1 MSRSES
7 TLHDVAAR
15 VGVSTRTVSRVVNG
29 EGGFSTAT
37 GARVKAAIDELG
49 YRPNLLARSLI
60 TKRSMTIGLVG
71 GSMTD
76 PFFPELAEGV
86 HEAASTVG
94 LTTLFAAT
102 DDSVDRQHQVVES
115 LRSRAV
121 DGIILFPAGG
131 LIEPIRIL
139 ADDGLNV
146 VAINPAETSVAVS
159 SISSDITGGART
171 AIAHLRSRG
180 RRRIA
185 FLGSDSPYSTRREA
199 GYREAAADDEPLV
212 AKANPTA
219 DGGMIGAQ
227 EILDRWP
234 RVDAI
239 FAYNDLMAMAA
250 LRVLEAAGRSVPDDV
265 AVVGFDNIG
274 LSAHLKP
281 PLTTV
286 DLDQRNLGRLAVELL
301 AEAIDTPERISRQ
314 VTHPARL
321 VIRASS

>member
-37 GARVKAAIDELG
+37 EARVRAAIDELG

-71 GSMTD
+71 GAMTD

-86 HEAASTVG
+86 HEAASSLA

-102 DDSVDRQHQVVES
+102 DDRVDRQHQVVES

-121 DGIILFPAGG
+121 DGIIVFPAGS
-131 LIEPIRIL
+131 LIEPIRRL
-139 ADDGLNV
+139 VDDGLNV
-146 VAINPAETSVAVS
+146 VAINPIETSDTVP

-171 AIAHLRSRG
+171 AIAHLQSRG

-185 FLGSDSPYSTRREA
+185 FLGSDSEHSIRRES
-199 GYREAAADDEPLV
+199 GYREALGDDEPLV
-212 AKANPTA
+212 AKANPNA
-219 DGGMIGAQ
+219 DGGLIGAQ

-234 RVDAI
+234 DADAI

-250 LRVLEAAGRSVPDDV
+250 LRVLEAAGRTVPDDV

-301 AEAIDTPERISRQ
+301 VETIDAPEKSPRH